1 MRILSKVANDCTLQG
16 LGVSKTRPIALKGLF
31 VMMRLISVL
40 LTLATLAAC
49 NGAADLGDAPVPLG
63 DFKLQHNIAVAPK
76 AVKGPLSREV
86 TKAELTKAL
95 TDATAERFGRYQGTR
110 NYHFGMSIEGYVLA
124 QPGIPILFAPKSILV
139 INLTVWDDGKNMKLT
154 PKPHQITVFESLDQG
169 PVVGSGYTKSAE
181 EQLKNLSQNAAK
193 AIETFLVKQN
203 DEKGWFKGSDPAE
216 VAAE

>member
-1 MRILSKVANDCTLQG
+1 
-16 LGVSKTRPIALKGLF
+16 
-31 VMMRLISVL
+31 
-40 LTLATLAAC
+40 
-49 NGAADLGDAPVPLG
+49 VPLG